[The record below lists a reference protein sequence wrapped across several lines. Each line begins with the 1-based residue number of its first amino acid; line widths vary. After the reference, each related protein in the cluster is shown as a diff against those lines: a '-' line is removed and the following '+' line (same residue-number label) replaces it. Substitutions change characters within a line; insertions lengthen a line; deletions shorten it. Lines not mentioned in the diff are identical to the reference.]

1 MRIQSGISHLA
12 GWQSGYAAAC
22 KAVYAGSIPTSA
34 SSIKQTAPLRRRFA
48 FFACDS
54 AEPAAN
60 FATKI
65 AGHFANV
72 LNATDVV
79 RVLHYAMPYASGARL
94 ACASRHA

>member
-1 MRIQSGISHLA
+1 
-12 GWQSGYAAAC
+12 
-22 KAVYAGSIPTSA
+22 V
-34 SSIKQTAPLRRRFA
+34 APFC